1 MRHAGWK
8 ASARKAAPRTQTNA
22 LAAVKRPS
30 AAWRAQ
36 NGLDCNIGLAR
47 NARLHRMEANAM
59 RKVAAEHKR
68 PGEAARAFTSHG
80 FRPHKSRSHSRRA
93 ITKSGQIQGRESL
106 PMR

>member
-1 MRHAGWK
+1 
-8 ASARKAAPRTQTNA
+8 
-22 LAAVKRPS
+22 
-30 AAWRAQ
+30 
-36 NGLDCNIGLAR
+36 
-47 NARLHRMEANAM
+47 MEANAM